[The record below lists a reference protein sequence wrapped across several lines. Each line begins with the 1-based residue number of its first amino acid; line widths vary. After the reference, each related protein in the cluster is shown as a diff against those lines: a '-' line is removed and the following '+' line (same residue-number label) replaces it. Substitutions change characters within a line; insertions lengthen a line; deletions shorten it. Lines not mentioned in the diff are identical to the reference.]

1 MNLAL
6 VNEIEEFW
14 NEKMLEVGNA
24 KQIHSIGLPTMR
36 LKILPNELDSS
47 CETVCRPVIANWSDD
62 HGIVGYAQ
70 AAMVGPRRS
79 GRAIDAISLLME
91 LDNVSQES
99 YDFAELLVES
109 HVDQNPF
116 KCTSDGPRWLV
127 DFRKLEVHPSR
138 LGNKLGVRLGAQF
151 LDELRQ
157 LFKIGLFVLKPY
169 PLQYSRGDGP
179 RVFQSAEENPQ
190 QFQKDSQKLRQ
201 LYCNAWG
208 AAALPGT
215 DDHLFVLGSTK
226 HTLVPRKGGRNW
238 SLEQF

>member
-1 MNLAL
+1 MNPTL

-14 NEKMLEVGNA
+14 NEKLLEVGNA

-36 LKILPNELDSS
+36 LKIFSNELDSS
-47 CETVCRPVIANWSDD
+47 CESVCRPVIANWSDD
-62 HGIVGYAQ
+62 RGIVGYAE

-79 GRAIDAISLLME
+79 GKAIDATSLLMD
-91 LDNVSQES
+91 LDTISQES

-116 KCTSDGPRWLV
+116 KCTSDGVRWLV
-127 DFRKLEVHPSR
+127 DFRRLEVHPSR
-138 LGNKLGVRLGAQF
+138 LGHRLGVQFGAQF

-157 LFKIGLFVLKPY
+157 RFKIGFFLVKPY

-179 RVFQSAEENPQ
+179 RVFQSAEENPV

-201 LYCNAWG
+201 LYCTSWG

-215 DDHLFVLGSTK
+215 KDHLFVPGSTQ
-226 HTLVPRKGGRNW
+226 HTLVPRKGGKNW
-238 SLEQF
+238 SLEKF